1 MLLLLL
7 FTISTPNSV
16 SFRIVLVYIITI
28 APKVTNED
36 IIDNTTITI
45 VKAEENVINKTLL
58 NN

>member
-7 FTISTPNSV
+7 FTISMPNSV